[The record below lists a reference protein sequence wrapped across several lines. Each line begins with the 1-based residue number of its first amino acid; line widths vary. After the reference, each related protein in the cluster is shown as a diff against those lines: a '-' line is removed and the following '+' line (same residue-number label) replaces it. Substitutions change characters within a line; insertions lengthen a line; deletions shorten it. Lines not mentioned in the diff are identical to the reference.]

1 LAAFGGS
8 FSSQEISTS
17 IVSLRGGGAGRFVG
31 TGGAGRFDGA
41 AAGGRFD
48 GAAAGGRFDGEGD
61 AGRLEGDLAGGFDC
75 LPDGEDA
82 IFSPIVCQRGP
93 RKYSS
98 SSAKS

>member
-1 LAAFGGS
+1 MAAFGGS
-8 FSSQEISTS
+8 FSSHEMSTS
-17 IVSLRGGGAGRFVG
+17 IVSLRGGGVGRFVG
-31 TGGAGRFDGA
+31 IGAAGRFG
-41 AAGGRFD
+41 
-48 GAAAGGRFDGEGD
+48 GAAAGGRFDGEDD

-82 IFSPIVCQRGP
+82 IFSQLVCQRGP